1 MSKSNDLLEA
11 ILGTL
16 SKIEKNTNGNSSE
29 TSAPKGNVGSISGK
43 LGNISE
49 KASEINLKSLSNFLG
64 SLAKSP
70 MVSVKITALSK
81 SLDKLFTVFVKFGN
95 PVNQMKINSA
105 LIMLNKMALGL
116 TRVANPLLAASSAF
130 IGFGMGMI
138 LFVGSLALISAVLGA
153 ENIMM
158 GISSLLLVF
167 TSMIGI
173 FWAVNKSRSVIW
185 KGSKVMLG
193 MGEALLSFSVGMIGV
208 AIALKTFSVLLGA
221 GSILEGFTE
230 MALVFTGMFFV
241 YKLLGNNHI
250 TIKKGAS
257 VMNTMA
263 KSLLSFSLG
272 MITVALTIALLP
284 EILGGGSLGEGIIMF
299 SLVFLVTFGMM
310 ALIGSSAELVDNG
323 SRVMKSMGS
332 AMMIFSLGIISVALT
347 LAILPSILETDSMM
361 KSVLMFTGIF
371 LGIGAMMYFLGR
383 SKELVEPGVEVLYKM
398 GGAMMMFS
406 LGILAVAIVSR
417 LATSILF
424 SGSVEVDEEEKKG
437 PMAAIWRLGTF
448 GVIAGGMI
456 GLFVGLGAMEGTIKK
471 GIGVATGVSVGIMLL
486 SLAVLSVAFVAK
498 KAGDLLW
505 SSTSQEG
512 EESDAGGWAAAKK
525 LGMFGGILI
534 AFGLVFA
541 LLGSPIG
548 YGIILPGAGVGIA
561 MGIAM
566 IVISKGILEVA
577 KTSGEI
583 AKIMSNMPKPE
594 GDEIDPA
601 YASLGYMA
609 TILGGAI
616 GLFGILGIPG
626 FNLVI
631 LMGAGVAIGIANS
644 MIKIAEA
651 VKAVFD
657 VTKEIDSQQVATNI
671 TDVLT
676 SLVKGFS
683 DGLAPLFDN
692 GGGGFFDG
700 ITQGM
705 FNKNI
710 TQIKLGTDVLNYIA
724 LSISSLARGMMAFAE
739 LGTFYDLESDGE
751 DADGRKKFKKGKKV
765 SVVDVAK
772 NISTSLTIFISEF
785 SKLSEN
791 LTDFS
796 SDKLIDMSVA
806 LLGTEGSSFLGIS
819 TGKKKPGILEPVIKF
834 AEVLKTFAGTSGT
847 SGEIAFEVYDPETK
861 RNKKI
866 NVKTTD
872 VAKNIA
878 SAFVSFVEE
887 LGNLSTTLSLD
898 KNDKMQELAIAL
910 MGSAEVSSWGIT
922 TSGEK
927 PGLLKPII
935 KFADVLNTF
944 AKMEYSEDG
953 NIKMPLFN
961 SKGEQV
967 GSIDAKKI
975 GTNIIT
981 SLNSFVEGMAA
992 QETTDKIKS
1001 ANTNIGKF
1009 EDLIESVKDIS
1020 EAMDPLVRFTNT
1032 IGKLAENITLL
1043 SKSLAE
1049 LNTEKL
1055 NGVIESSNL
1064 YNEKLSK
1071 QASNTQAQ
1079 KNNLNNGAENEP
1091 NGGNL
1096 NNVNWDLVSAQ
1107 IGESVGQH
1115 MISAMKDGQVKFE
1128 FSPTNNNKGIIELD
1142 FNS

>member
-1 MSKSNDLLEA
+1 MTSNELLEQ

-16 SKIEKNTNGNSSE
+16 TKIEKNSRDGSG
-29 TSAPKGNVGSISGK
+29 PKATESKGSTGSISGK
-43 LGNISE
+43 LGNIGD
-49 KASEINLKSLSNFLG
+49 KASDINLKSLSNFIG

-70 MVSVKITALSK
+70 MISIKITALSK

-95 PVNQMKINSA
+95 PTNQLKINSA
-105 LIMLNKMALGL
+105 LLMLNKMALGL

-130 IGFGMGMI
+130 IGFGIGMM

-153 ENIMM
+153 DNIMM

-173 FWAVNKSRSVIW
+173 FWAVNKFRSVIW

-193 MGEALLSFSVGMIGV
+193 MGESLLSFSIGMIGV

-221 GSILEGFTE
+221 GSIVEGFVE
-230 MALVFTGMFFV
+230 MALVFTGMFFI
-241 YKLLGNNHI
+241 YKLLGKNHI

-284 EILGGGSLGEGIIMF
+284 EILGGGSLGEGLIMF

-310 ALIGSSAELVDNG
+310 ALIGSSSELIDNG
-323 SRVMKSMGS
+323 STVMNKMAG
-332 AMMIFSLGIISVALT
+332 AMMMFSLGIISVALT
-347 LAILPSILETDSMM
+347 LAILPNILETDSMM

-371 LGIGAMMYFLGR
+371 LGIGAMMFFLGM
-383 SKELVEPGVEVLYKM
+383 SKELVEPGVEILYKM

-424 SGSVEVDEEEKKG
+424 SGSVEVGEEEKKG

-448 GVIAGGMI
+448 GIIAGGMI
-456 GLFVGLGAMEGTIKK
+456 ALFIGLGALEGTIKK

-594 GDEIDPA
+594 GDDIDPA

-616 GLFGILGIPG
+616 ALFGILGIPG

-644 MIKIAEA
+644 MIKISEA
-651 VKAVFD
+651 IKAVFD

-676 SLVKGFS
+676 SLIKGFS
-683 DGLAPLFDN
+683 DGLKPLFDN

-700 ITQGM
+700 LTQGL
-705 FNKNI
+705 FNDKI
-710 TQIKLGTDVLNYIA
+710 TKIKLGTDVLNYIS
-724 LSISSLARGMMAFAE
+724 LSVSSLARGMMAFAE
-739 LGTFYDLESDGE
+739 LGAFYDLESDGE
-751 DADGRKKFKKGKKV
+751 DADGLKKFKKGQKV

-785 SKLSEN
+785 SKLAED

-796 SDKLIDMSVA
+796 SEKLIDMSIA
-806 LLGTEGSSFLGIS
+806 LLGSDGSSFLGIS

-834 AEVLKTFAGTSGT
+834 AEVLKTFAGSSGS
-847 SGEIAFEVYDPETK
+847 SGEMTFEVYDPVTK
-861 RNKKI
+861 KNKKV
-866 NVKTTD
+866 NVKTTE

-878 SAFVSFVEE
+878 ASFVAFTNE
-887 LGNLSTTLSLD
+887 LGLLSKDLSLE
-898 KNDKMQELAIAL
+898 NNENMQDLAIAL

-927 PGLLKPII
+927 PGLLKPIM
-935 KFADVLNTF
+935 KFADILNTF

-953 NIKMPLFN
+953 NIKIPLFDKKN
-961 SKGEQV
+961 KRI

-975 GTNIIT
+975 GTNIMV
-981 SLNSFVEGMAA
+981 SLNSFVEGLASK
-992 QETTDKIKS
+992 ETSSKIKS
-1001 ANTNIGKF
+1001 ANKNIGKF
-1009 EDLIESVKDIS
+1009 EDLIKSVKDIADS
-1020 EAMDPLVRFTNT
+1020 MDPLVKFTNT
-1032 IGKLAENITLL
+1032 IGKLADNITLL
-1043 SKSLAE
+1043 SKSLAD

-1064 YNEKLSK
+1064 YNENLNK
-1071 QASNTQAQ
+1071 QAANTQTTG
-1079 KNNLNNGAENEP
+1079 KSSNNGAGNESS
-1091 NGGNL
+1091 GGDTS
-1096 NNVNWDLVSAQ
+1096 NVNWDLVSAQ